1 MPKSRF
7 AKICCAVASALA
19 LGVSASLSVADSLN
33 ANRTVVQPGE
43 TLELTFTANQA
54 SSQDIYL
61 AILLDNALLFVDA
74 NGGIAPYTPGTATP
88 ARLKSPAA
96 GSHSLLTFTMPDGFY
111 KNVTVYQAAG
121 TPGSDVLVSG
131 NYDPTS
137 LHTVN
142 LSFTQKTVAPTV
154 DGRSLYAANCASCHG
169 SNPRNN
175 YSSIMRG
182 TNPQTTLNAINRD
195 KGGMGYLS
203 NLTSSEISAIAAW
216 ISNPI

>member
-1 MPKSRF
+1 MFKSRSV
-7 AKICCAVASALA
+7 KICCAIASALA
-19 LGVSASLSVADSLN
+19 LGVAAPLSVADSFS

-54 SSQDIYL
+54 SNQDVYL
-61 AILLDNALLFVDA
+61 ALMLDNALLFVDA
-74 NGGIAPYTPGTATP
+74 NGGIAPYTPGVATP

-96 GSHSLLTFTMPDGFY
+96 GNHSLLSFTMPDGFY

-121 TPGSDVLVSG
+121 KPGSDVLVSG
-131 NYDPTS
+131 NYDPAS

-142 LSFTQKTVAPTV
+142 LSFTPKTVAPTV
-154 DGRSLYAANCASCHG
+154 DGRSLYAANCASCHD

-175 YSSIMRG
+175 YSGILRG
-182 TNPQTTLNAINRD
+182 ASAQATLNAIQRD

-203 NLTSSEISAIAAW
+203 TLTSSEISAIATW